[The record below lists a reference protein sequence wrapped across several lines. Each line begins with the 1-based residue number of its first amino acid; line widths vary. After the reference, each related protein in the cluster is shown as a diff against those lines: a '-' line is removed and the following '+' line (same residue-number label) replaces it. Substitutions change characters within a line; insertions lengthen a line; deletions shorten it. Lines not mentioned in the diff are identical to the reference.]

1 VRRLLLVVVS
11 ALLASGAS
19 TVAAGVSAPGV
30 VTGRVW
36 RDAKTIQCVRA
47 PCLEP
52 APGVRITFARAGSR
66 RVVTTNR
73 EGRYSATLA
82 PGLYRV
88 TGAGLVRRGLDAVR
102 VRSGKHLVLDLRVG
116 TPDDQASERSSS

>member
-1 VRRLLLVVVS
+1 MLLALVF
-11 ALLASGAS
+11 ALLALDAS
-19 TVAAGVSAPGV
+19 SVAAGVTAPGV

-36 RDAKTIQCVRA
+36 REAKTIQCVRA

-52 APGVRITFARAGSR
+52 APGVKITFTRAGAR

-73 EGRYSATLA
+73 QGRYSITLA

-88 TGAGLVRRGLDAVR
+88 TGPGLVRKGLDAVR
-102 VRSGKHLVLDLRVG
+102 VRPGTPLVLNLRIG
-116 TPDDQASERSSS
+116 TPDDQVSEQSSP

>member
-1 VRRLLLVVVS
+1 M
-11 ALLASGAS
+11 
-19 TVAAGVSAPGV
+19 

-36 RDAKTIQCVRA
+36 RDAKTIQCVKA

-52 APGVRITFARAGSR
+52 ATGVKITFTRVGARR
-66 RVVTTNR
+66 FVTTNR

-88 TGAGLVRRGLDAVR
+88 TAPGLARQGLDAVR
-102 VRSGKHLVLDLRVG
+102 VRSGTRLVLNLRLG
-116 TPDDQASERSSS
+116 SPAEQPDEQSTS